1 MIFFSTNPYVHKVF
15 FHQLF
20 QLSLFQVKLVG
31 DCVSHIIFR
40 DIGHQLQENILHH
53 CSFLRNLY

>member
-1 MIFFSTNPYVHKVF
+1 MIFFSTNPYVYMVF

-20 QLSLFQVKLVG
+20 QLSLFQVKLAG

-40 DIGHQLQENILHH
+40 DIGHQLQENILHN
-53 CSFLRNLY
+53 CSFL